1 MNWRE
6 LGLGPARDFQLLIP
20 SSYGNTLKASGPV
33 GPRPDIRMVGAQDE
47 CAPSRLP
54 RWVAEMKFTF
64 RRMSHPLPEM
74 DGQEIV
80 QNVYHYD
87 DFFIASET
95 IRNFL
100 VRIAGGEAE
109 VVRVD
114 VRHDDGRSPREAYFA
129 VKILRTIDCIDLTRS
144 MANRGY
150 VGLNEDL
157 VPFEQDLTSLHL
169 TSELAS
175 EFANVDGAKYV
186 SCPRWQRAKSITLIE
201 SRIPADTTV
210 FRPAFWPGHLIATK
224 DFDSEL
230 ASLCSGVSLGYCSWR
245 LPLSDPHGAHMRLMK
260 DLR

>member
-1 MNWRE
+1 MNWWE

-33 GPRPDIRMVGAQDE
+33 GPRPDIRLVGAQDE
-47 CAPSRLP
+47 CAPSSLP

-109 VVRVD
+109 VARVD

-210 FRPAFWPGHLIATK
+210 FRPALWPGHLIATK

>member
-1 MNWRE
+1 MSRR
-6 LGLGPARDFQLLIP
+6 GQGSGAARDFQLLVP
-20 SSYGNTLKASGPV
+20 SHYGNSLAASGPI
-33 GPRPDIRMVGAQDE
+33 GARPDIRMVRAQDE

-54 RWVAEMKFTF
+54 RWVTDMKFTF
-64 RRMSHPLPEM
+64 RRMSHALPGL

-80 QNVYHYD
+80 QNIYHYD

-109 VVRVD
+109 AVRVD

-129 VKILRTIDCIDLTRS
+129 VKILRTIDCIDLTKS
-144 MANRGY
+144 LVNRGHPAFR
-150 VGLNEDL
+150 EDI
-157 VPFEQDLTSLHL
+157 VTFEQDLTSLDL
-169 TSELAS
+169 TPELAS
-175 EFANVDGAKYV
+175 EFANVDGTKYV

-210 FRPAFWPGHLIATK
+210 FQPAFWPGHLIATE

-245 LPLSDPHGAHMRLMK
+245 LRLSDPYGAHMQLMQ

>member
-1 MNWRE
+1 MNRRD

-20 SSYGNTLKASGPV
+20 SPYGNSLAVSGPI
-33 GPRPDIRMVGAQDE
+33 GARPDIRMVGAQDE

-54 RWVAEMKFTF
+54 RWVTDVQFTF
-64 RRMSHPLPEM
+64 RRMSHPLPGL

-80 QNVYHYD
+80 QNIYHYD

-100 VRIAGGEAE
+100 VRISGGEAE
-109 VVRVD
+109 AVRVD
-114 VRHDDGRSPREAYFA
+114 VRHDDGRSPGESYFA
-129 VKILRTIDCIDLTRS
+129 VKILRTIDCIDLAKS
-144 MANRGY
+144 MARRGY
-150 VGLNEDL
+150 AGLNEHS
-157 VPFEQDLTSLHL
+157 VPFDQDLTSLSL
-169 TSELAS
+169 TSELAP

-186 SCPRWQRAKSITLIE
+186 SCPRWQRARSITLIE

-210 FRPAFWPGHLIATK
+210 FQPAFWPGHLIATE

-230 ASLCSGVSLGYCSWR
+230 ATLCSGVSLGYCSWR
-245 LPLSDPHGAHMRLMK
+245 LPLSDPRGAHMELMR